1 LASWPRS
8 RNLIDTPRSP
18 RSIAAFLA
26 CWVTHAESG
35 CAVTPTATT
44 RLVLS
49 WMKNSTY
56 NRLSHTVSM
65 VRRVAGGSHTP
76 RPSQNRA

>member
-1 LASWPRS
+1 
-8 RNLIDTPRSP
+8 
-18 RSIAAFLA
+18 
-26 CWVTHAESG
+26 
-35 CAVTPTATT
+35 VTPTATT

-56 NRLSHTVSM
+56 RVLSRIVST